1 MWVKRASELTPEE
14 KAELA
19 QYLPQEID
27 VNTMADIF
35 YSVCQNFT
43 TLKEKYGKVEPWDI
57 DSYVVKT
64 FLLSLSNFEL
74 ETSRINHKQ
83 IIPLDR
89 VLSKPW
95 NKWRLALA
103 LAHLEIKQT
112 APPIRVNAYKVEGTG
127 SWYVAI
133 DGVHRATAAKM
144 MGYSEIQ
151 AEVIRE
157 IVLDCATIR
166 KRCRKSP
173 RANYL
178 LEVLGIRQSL
188 RGMLGLIWNLVK
200 RTKSELED

>member
-19 QYLPQEID
+19 KYLPQEID

-43 TLKEKYGKVEPWDI
+43 TLKETYGKVEPWEI
-57 DSYVVKT
+57 DAYVVKK
-64 FLLSLSNFEL
+64 FLQSLSDFQL
-74 ETSRINHKQ
+74 ETSRVNQKQ

-112 APPIRVNAYKVEGTG
+112 APPIRVNAYKVEGA
-127 SWYVAI
+127 SYWYVVI
-133 DGVHRATAAKM
+133 EGLHRATAAKM
-144 MGYSEIQ
+144 MGYPEIQ
-151 AEVIRE
+151 AEVMRE
-157 IVLDCATIR
+157 IVLDCATLR
-166 KRCRKSP
+166 KKCRKSS

-178 LEVLGIRQSL
+178 LEVLGIRKSL

-200 RTKSELED
+200 CTKSELDD

>member
-1 MWVKRASELTPEE
+1 MWVKRASELTLEE

-43 TLKEKYGKVEPWDI
+43 TLKEKYGKVEPWEI
-57 DSYVVKT
+57 DAYVVKK
-64 FLLSLSNFEL
+64 FLQSLSDFEL
-74 ETSRINHKQ
+74 ETNRVNEKQ

-103 LAHLEIKQT
+103 LAHLEIKQI
-112 APPIRVNAYKVEGTG
+112 APPIRVNAYKVEGAG
-127 SWYVAI
+127 YWYVVI
-133 DGVHRATAAKM
+133 EGLHRATAAKM
-144 MGYSEIQ
+144 MGYPEIQ

-157 IVLDCATIR
+157 IVLDCATLR
-166 KRCRKSP
+166 QKCRKSP

-178 LEVLGIRQSL
+178 LDVLGIRKSL

-200 RTKSELED
+200 SAKSELDD